1 MLFFTCTVNKPA
13 VISFIR
19 RKCEQLYNLTTSESY
34 ELERGI
40 QVYLAGFQAHSQG
53 GSWGGSGWGGLQAT
67 LRGGL
72 LLGVCAPGGCLV
84 LGGAWSKGVCS
95 QGVPGSGGGGCV
107 ETPPGTATAVGGTH
121 PTGMH
126 SCLNCYLVHCMAA
139 YFCYYLGFR
148 IDISHIYR
156 MTYPKKQSQ
165 FERVLSK
172 LSMYII
178 TNTNQTLRLSFIRDY
193 AFWNGFSLYDR

>member
-1 MLFFTCTVNKPA
+1 MVSEHALQQVWGGGIPA
-13 VISFIR
+13 
-19 RKCEQLYNLTTSESY
+19 C
-34 ELERGI
+34 
-40 QVYLAGFQAHSQG
+40 LAGFQAHSQG
-53 GSWGGSGWGGLQAT
+53 GSLRGSGQGRSPGPHPRGKLRGIWLGGSPGPHLGGS
-67 LRGGL
+67 
-72 LLGVCAPGGCLV
+72 APGGVCSW
-84 LGGAWSKGVCS
+84 GGVWSWEVCSWGVPGPSGVCS
-95 QGVPGSGGGGCV
+95 RGVPGSWGGLCG
-107 ETPPGTATAVGGTH
+107 EPSGTATAVGGTH

-126 SCLNCYLVHCMAA
+126 SCLKCYLVHCMAA

-178 TNTNQTLRLSFIRDY
+178 TNTNQTLGLSFMRDY
-193 AFWNGFSLYDR
+193 VFWNGFSLYDR

>member
-1 MLFFTCTVNKPA
+1 MLQGVSGP
-13 VISFIR
+13 
-19 RKCEQLYNLTTSESY
+19 
-34 ELERGI
+34 
-40 QVYLAGFQAHSQG
+40 G
-53 GSWGGSGWGGLQAT
+53 GS
-67 LRGGL
+67 
-72 LLGVCAPGGCLV
+72 APGGCLV
-84 LGGAWSKGVCS
+84 QGGLLPGGAWFR
-95 QGVPGSGGGGCV
+95 GGCL
-107 ETPPGTATAVGGTH
+107 ETPPPGTATAVGGTH

-126 SCLNCYLVHCMAA
+126 SCLKCYLVHCMAA

-178 TNTNQTLRLSFIRDY
+178 TNTNQTLGLSFIRDY
-193 AFWNGFSLYDR
+193 VFWNGFSLYDR